1 MGTRRSSD
9 KNKKDNRPTDAAPA
23 EREDLLRRA
32 ASVRTRFDS
41 TRRGPAGGAGGAGG
55 RARSK

>member
-1 MGTRRSSD
+1 MGIRRSFD
-9 KNKKDNRPTDAAPA
+9 KNKKDDRPTDAATV
-23 EREDLLRRA
+23 EREDMLRRV